1 MGGTL
6 NSIYNNLSYA
16 LGLHTSVLSRLQEQA
31 ATGSRINRTSDDP
44 PAAHRVLGL
53 TSQKRSLEN
62 YMDNVTQAT
71 STLEMSLAVVEEMI
85 SAFTEAKVLLTQIVS
100 GIYTEHGMERA
111 AEQVNDT
118 LEHMVSLANTKHLNE
133 FLFGG
138 SDTDSAP
145 YLAERTDGEIT
156 KVTYQGGFEDRQIE
170 VSPGVW
176 SSAFYVGDEIFRS
189 NDRSAP
195 VFVGGTGAKAGT
207 GTSSI
212 RGDAWL
218 TVTGSPGNYSL
229 SLDDGLTTV
238 TTDGTDTNLAVTDSR
253 TGEVLYVDTTAITS
267 TGVDMVRVSGTYDV
281 FGALI
286 SVRDILKNSRELS
299 DAQMKE
305 LRDSSIAVL
314 EEVRSFLTEKS
325 VSIGS
330 RIGFLEDL
338 KQTVERIKFGAEDE
352 ATMLQEADITQIAID
367 ISKHDVLYQMS
378 LSVAGRLVSMSLLDF
393 IK

>member
-1 MGGTL
+1 
-6 NSIYNNLSYA
+6 
-16 LGLHTSVLSRLQEQA
+16 
-31 ATGSRINRTSDDP
+31 
-44 PAAHRVLGL
+44 
-53 TSQKRSLEN
+53 
-62 YMDNVTQAT
+62 
-71 STLEMSLAVVEEMI
+71 
-85 SAFTEAKVLLTQIVS
+85 
-100 GIYTEHGMERA
+100 
-111 AEQVNDT
+111 
-118 LEHMVSLANTKHLNE
+118 
-133 FLFGG
+133 
-138 SDTDSAP
+138 
-145 YLAERTDGEIT
+145 
-156 KVTYQGGFEDRQIE
+156 
-170 VSPGVW
+170 
-176 SSAFYVGDEIFRS
+176 
-189 NDRSAP
+189 
-195 VFVGGTGAKAGT
+195 
-207 GTSSI
+207 
-212 RGDAWL
+212 
-218 TVTGSPGNYSL
+218 
-229 SLDDGLTTV
+229 LTTV

-281 FGALI
+281 FGVLI